1 MRRPKPGNR
10 PRPAFQIQNVGLG
23 GHVVDDEP
31 EHVVLDEEAVSV
43 RLEHEDL
50 RERLRGVVVGLEMG

>member
-1 MRRPKPGNR
+1 M
-10 PRPAFQIQNVGLG
+10 
-23 GHVVDDEP
+23 DDEP

-50 RERLRGVVVGLEMG
+50 RERLRGVVVGLEMGRERFD